1 MLKNPSSHAP
11 TLKEKW
17 AQVKKKDTR
26 HNKEFLYGYRQT
38 KRTNNNRFQYDIK

>member
-17 AQVKKKDTR
+17 AQVKKKKTLDTTHQR
-26 HNKEFLYGYRQT
+26 ILVWVQTNKENQ
-38 KRTNNNRFQYDIK
+38 Q